1 MSRWIKST
9 SQRQWNIN
17 GKVVPKCITPNNSY
31 LVVSEK
37 EYTEMTQKVVFASLI
52 KSGEVLVLK
61 EEPAE
66 LKNNIEGLT
75 TSNAS
80 LIAKNTELKE
90 ELKVL
95 KEQLKGQNR
104 DVEAE
109 VASQVEAFKAEA
121 IKELQEKQDA
131 LDKALA
137 QIKDLKKQVKKD
149 NE

>member
-1 MSRWIKST
+1 
-9 SQRQWNIN
+9 
-17 GKVVPKCITPNNSY
+17 
-31 LVVSEK
+31 
-37 EYTEMTQKVVFASLI
+37 MTQKVVFASLI

-75 TSNAS
+75 SSNAS

-95 KEQLKGQNR
+95 KEQLDGQKR
-104 DVEAE
+104 DVDAE

-137 QIKDLKKQVKKD
+137 QIKDLKKQVKRD
-149 NE
+149 SE

>member
-75 TSNAS
+75 SSNAS

-95 KEQLKGQNR
+95 KEQLDGQKR
-104 DVEAE
+104 DVDAE

-137 QIKDLKKQVKKD
+137 QIKDLKKQVKRD
-149 NE
+149 SE